1 MMVHT
6 NPILYILLSY
16 QVQSV
21 CTHDYAFG
29 VHTVGKNVPMANDF
43 TSRFIASM
51 ALALDLHCLAAIE
64 RTGLVDPQQL
74 PNGEQ
79 SSHFARRASPSCPS
93 FDVLLFI
100 EGG

>member
-16 QVQSV
+16 QVQTV

-51 ALALDLHCLAAIE
+51 DLSTLSSCPMESSPVI
-64 RTGLVDPQQL
+64 L
-74 PNGEQ
+74 PAV
-79 SSHFARRASPSCPS
+79 HRLRARRSMC
-93 FDVLLFI
+93 FFLLRAGRPLV
-100 EGG
+100 EVGS